1 MRYSLQ
7 ASISPLISPAHPMSL
22 TTLLIP
28 PGPDFWSTVA
38 RRLRDPVADAG
49 LAAGDADMSP
59 LRVLVPG
66 VAHIGLLRRALVA
79 EMPARFLPPRI
90 STLPAWL
97 ALQAPTP
104 AASESARMMALY
116 AELRQHGWLKKMFSA
131 RRNTDLLPLA
141 QTLIAL
147 FDELSVALLPTLHDS
162 PDAAEARWRAALATL
177 EPGLAPG
184 VRHLLSE
191 EAQLVWTLWKSQLD
205 AADPAAQRLAALRA
219 LAAQSDAPLV
229 WIGMHAPDPLQQDFL
244 AAYGARRAVLQITP
258 DWQAAAQ
265 ASLFASA
272 WPEIVEGVPA
282 YAGDAGVEALP
293 CRLSLYRAASLE
305 DEACAGA
312 HTVLG
317 WLEQGCESVAIIAQ
331 DRVVA
336 RRMRALLERAQVY
349 VADETGWKL
358 STTRSAAALV
368 ALLETAATRGD
379 TVTLLDLLKSPFA
392 FAAEPE
398 RTTHILD
405 IEHALRRNNVVGGWD
420 SARAALDRHARPGAR
435 QMLKTVAEQAARLGG
450 RRSLGRWSET
460 TLGALEQLG
469 MRRALQDDHA
479 GRQVVALLESIGAED
494 QDREEGGQRSGVHE
508 FSFSEWRAFLSLQL
522 ETTPFVPATVERR
535 VVMLQLAGAPL
546 RRFDAVLMV
555 GADAD
560 HLPSQPAELLF
571 FAGAVRRELGLATR
585 EQRQRLQLRE
595 FAELLSANQR
605 VVLSWQQQRNGE
617 PNGVSPW
624 IERLELA
631 RAQAGLPALPAHHC
645 ILPEQ
650 RLPAL
655 PVHPPAPSAPQLLPQ
670 KLSASAWNSLVACP
684 YQFFA
689 TRMLGLHGLDE
700 LSDMPEKRDYGE
712 WLHRILYR
720 YHETVRDAGT
730 PAAERESLL
739 RSISAEV
746 FEAALAQSGAALAWY
761 ARWQRVLPAYLD
773 WANAREAEGWRFLR
787 GEEWLETRLA
797 WSGGAVTLVGRIDRI
812 DENEAG
818 ERAVLDYK
826 TRNLTSLR
834 AKLKEGEDHQLAFY
848 GLLSDQ
854 PPAHAHYVALEAS
867 GGKTGDAAA
876 TDFKTWQQALRVSMA
891 GNLEAVATGAALPAS
906 GIEKICTYCDVRGLC
921 RKGAW

>member
-1 MRYSLQ
+1 
-7 ASISPLISPAHPMSL
+7 MSL

-28 PGPDFWSTVA
+28 PGPDFWPTVA
-38 RRLRDPVADAG
+38 RRLCDPVSGAS
-49 LAAGDADMSP
+49 LAACGADMSR

-66 VAHIGLLRRALVA
+66 VAHIGLLRRALVTQ
-79 EMPARFLPPRI
+79 MPARFLPPRI

-97 ALQAPTP
+97 ALQAPLP

-147 FDELSVALLPTLHDS
+147 FDELSAALLPTLHTS
-162 PDAAEARWRAALATL
+162 ADAAEARWRAALATL
-177 EPGLAPG
+177 EPGLAAG

-205 AADPAAQRLAALRA
+205 AADPAVQRLAALRE
-219 LAAQSDAPLV
+219 LAAQSDAPLI

-244 AAYGARRAVLQITP
+244 AAYGTRRAALQITP
-258 DWQAAAQ
+258 DWQAATQ
-265 ASLFASA
+265 PSLFASA
-272 WPEIVEGVPA
+272 WPEIVEGETGHA
-282 YAGDAGVEALP
+282 YAGDAGRESLP
-293 CRLSLYRAASLE
+293 CRLSLYRATSLE

-312 HTVLG
+312 YTVLG

-392 FAAEPE
+392 FADEPE

-420 SARAALDRHARPGAR
+420 SARAALDQHASAAAQR
-435 QMLKTVAEQAARLGG
+435 MLKTVAEQAVRLGG
-450 RRSLGRWSET
+450 RRSLARWSET

-494 QDREEGGQRSGVHE
+494 QDGEEGSKRADGHE
-508 FSFSEWRAFLSLQL
+508 FSFAEWRAFLSLQL
-522 ETTPFVPATVERR
+522 ETTPFVPATMERR
-535 VVMLQLAGAPL
+535 VVMLQLAGASL

-585 EQRQRLQLRE
+585 EQRQRQQLRE
-595 FAELLSANQR
+595 FAELLNANQR

-631 RAQAGLPALPAHHC
+631 RAQAGLAALPSHHC
-645 ILPEQ
+645 PLPEQ
-650 RLPAL
+650 RLHAL

-689 TRMLGLHGLDE
+689 TRMLRLHGLDE

-730 PAAERESLL
+730 PAAARESLL

-797 WSGGAVTLVGRIDRI
+797 WSGGEITLVGRIDRI

-848 GLLSDQ
+848 GLLSEQ
-854 PPAHAHYVALEAS
+854 PPGHAHYVALEAS

-876 TDFKTWQQALRVSMA
+876 TDFTAWQQALRASMA
-891 GNLEAVATGAALPAS
+891 SNLEAVATGAALPAS
-906 GIEKICTYCDVRGLC
+906 GIEKICTYCDVRGVC